1 MHIAGHV
8 YLSNYFAAKSLAMV
22 QGLGITHVLVCAA
35 ELPHELP
42 MALARQLPTLVY
54 TKLELADNTSS
65 MLDLQAALAAI
76 DAAAAAGGWIL
87 VHCAA
92 GASRSASMV
101 IAWAIRD

>member
-1 MHIAGHV
+1 VHIAGHV

-35 ELPHELP
+35 ELP